1 VAEATFPL
9 VARGRIVGL
18 AFGAMPSSRRGTGSD
33 TAGSREY
40 VPGDSVA
47 DIDWAA
53 SARLSSARGGDE
65 FVVRE
70 DYAEE
75 APRVVIVADRRPE
88 MQLVP
93 AGLPWLRK
101 AEAQRSAIEL
111 ISASAVAAHG
121 FVGYLDFAE
130 GGERPF
136 WLPPQAQSLWA
147 LEERDEQG
155 VAFDAAAD
163 NITAALDFL
172 LAHPRLVPAGT
183 FVFILSDFLVPPP
196 LGMWSRAV
204 EQRWDVVPVV
214 LQDPVW
220 ERSFPPVHSFVLPVG
235 DAHGE
240 VHEVWLRRRDAENLR
255 RENEERWERLL
266 AEFTYADV
274 EPVLV
279 SSAGEEQVLR
289 VFLDWAEERQA
300 SVEAGMR

>member
-1 VAEATFPL
+1 VPEATFPL
-9 VARGRIVGL
+9 VPRGRIVGL
-18 AFGAMPSSRRGTGSD
+18 SFGAMRSARRGTGSD
-33 TAGSREY
+33 VAGSRPY
-40 VPGDSVA
+40 IPGDTVA
-47 DIDWAA
+47 AIDWAA
-53 SARLSSARGGDE
+53 SARLSSARDGDE

-75 APRVVIVADRRPE
+75 APRLVIVCDRRPE

-101 AEAQRSAIEL
+101 AEAQRHAVELIGASAI
-111 ISASAVAAHG
+111 AAHG

-130 GGERPF
+130 GEEHPF
-136 WLPPQAQSLWA
+136 WLSPQSQSLWA
-147 LEERDEQG
+147 LEERDEHG
-155 VAFDAAAD
+155 GAFGAPAD
-163 NITAALDFL
+163 NVTAALDFL

-183 FVFILSDFLVPPP
+183 FVFVVSDFLVPPP

-220 ERSFPPVHSFVLPVG
+220 ERGFPPVQSFVLPIA
-235 DAHGE
+235 DAQGE
-240 VHEVWLRRRDAENLR
+240 VREVWLRRSEVDER
-255 RENEERWERLL
+255 RHENEERWERLL

-274 EPVLV
+274 EPVVV
-279 SSAGEEQVLR
+279 SSADEEHVLR

-300 SVEAGMR
+300 SVEAGVR